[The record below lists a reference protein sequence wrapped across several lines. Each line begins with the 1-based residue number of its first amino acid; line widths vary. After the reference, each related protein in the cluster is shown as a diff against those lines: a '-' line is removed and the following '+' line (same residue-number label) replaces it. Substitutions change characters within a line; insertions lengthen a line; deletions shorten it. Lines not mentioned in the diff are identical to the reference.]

1 MDSTSQ
7 WAYLY
12 GKSKF
17 GPCYIKLIW
26 EMNELR
32 IQTNAKCID
41 LLAFIMHHVK

>member
-1 MDSTSQ
+1 MPLIFGGMDSTSQ

-26 EMNELR
+26 
-32 IQTNAKCID
+32 
-41 LLAFIMHHVK
+41 